1 MTDIQNALR
10 VLYDEVKD
18 CQKCALAASWTRVVF
33 GSGNP
38 EAAIMFVGEAPG
50 YYEDK
55 EGRHEMMDARP
66 ACGAVQRDPY
76 HGATAAHYPRDSAT
90 G

>member
-1 MTDIQNALR
+1 MADTQNALR
-10 VLYDEVKD
+10 AFYDEVKD
-18 CQKCALAASWTRVVF
+18 CQKCALAASRTQIVF

-55 EGRHEMMDARP
+55 EG
-66 ACGAVQRDPY
+66 
-76 HGATAAHYPRDSAT
+76 
-90 G
+90 